1 MTSEL
6 SDSADTSL
14 NPASEYEQYRALSLP
29 AVLSLMLGVLS
40 LPSIAIAGL
49 LFLPAIGLIIGL
61 VTVRRLTDRTAEFSG
76 RGLAVVGSILSL
88 VCLVAGVGM
97 ATFTYATEV
106 PEGYRRITIDD
117 LQKDENRPELPF
129 RESALQLDGQRIFVK
144 GYVLSNEKR
153 SEMTSFILVPDLG
166 TCCFG
171 GQPKLNDMIEV
182 KLKPP
187 MKTSFSYFRRK
198 IAGTLTVDPRFKRAD
213 GVDGG
218 HFKLEA
224 EYLR

>member
-1 MTSEL
+1 MTETPTVL
-6 SDSADTSL
+6 S
-14 NPASEYEQYRALSLP
+14 NPAEEYAQYRALSIP
-29 AVLSLMLGVLS
+29 AVISLLLGILSIPAM
-40 LPSIAIAGL
+40 AITAL
-49 LFLPAIGLIIGL
+49 LFIPLIGL
-61 VTVRRLTDRTAEFSG
+61 VLGYITIHRLRDRTHEYSG
-76 RGLAVVGSILSL
+76 RGLALVGTVLSSVSLL
-88 VCLVAGVGM
+88 VGIG
-97 ATFTYATEV
+97 FSSWTYATEV
-106 PEGYRRITIDD
+106 PDGYARITFDD
-117 LQKDENRPELPF
+117 LQKDEARPDLPF
-129 RESALQLDGQRIFVK
+129 RESALQLNGKRVFVK

-153 SEMTSFILVPDLG
+153 NDLDSFILVPDLG

-187 MKTSFSYFRRK
+187 LKTGFTYFRRK
-198 IAGTLTVDPRFKRAD
+198 LAGTLTVDPTYKRPD